1 MSDMK
6 LIMENWRGYV
16 NVLDSS
22 LQQAELECDDAKSDT
37 IYLIKENQ
45 YHLNYKFIQEIN
57 KYFRIFGL

>member
-37 IYLIKENQ
+37 IYLIKENKIKTM
-45 YHLNYKFIQEIN
+45 LDKIT
-57 KYFRIFGL
+57 K